1 MHLEDVR
8 PWQLPRGG
16 YTMSHGYRLEHEMRR
31 NVALALCGAVL
42 IVGAVLS
49 SSAGMG
55 SDLERGLGPI
65 HGETARAAYAQL
77 MAVGCSALS
86 HGLNGPVQTGLDAT
100 DVARQCGPEWVNQGN
115 SLSSVSCVS
124 ATDCVAVGSVVRLSG
139 EPQTLVE
146 SWNGGAWSVAPS
158 PSPGI
163 ASFLTGV
170 SCTSADVCVAVGGY
184 YTSSSALTLVE
195 SWNGSSWTVVSSPNE
210 QAASEL
216 SSVSCTTS
224 TSCEAVG
231 FYSYNAYMF
240 DQPQTLIESWN
251 GAAWSIASSPSPGFS
266 NTLEGVTC
274 PQATACV
281 AVGYVVNASGITS
294 TLVESWNGS
303 VWSVIPSPNVGT
315 YQTSFNGVSC
325 TSPASCIAA
334 GSTGDPSS
342 PSRALVETWDGSTWT
357 VTPGPSTP
365 SGGSGLMGVSCA
377 SSSTCQAV
385 GIQVSQS
392 GQNQTLVES
401 WNGGAWSGL
410 PSPTPGALGGS
421 LDGISCTA
429 TNHCVAVGSSPNTSN
444 RDLTLIESWDGSSW
458 SVVPSPNVSIL
469 IPPVV
474 GMAATPNGDGY
485 WLVDSSGNVTTH
497 GTAVNYGSMGG
508 TVLNAPITH
517 IVATSDGK
525 GYWLVAADG
534 GTFSFGDA
542 RFYGSM
548 GGTRLNAPVVDIA
561 PTPDGKGY
569 WLVASDGGV
578 FSFGD
583 AIFAGS
589 MGNRYLNQPVVGIA
603 TDNATGGYWLVASD
617 GGIFSFAAPFFGST
631 GAIVLNQ
638 PVVSMASTSDGQG
651 YWFSASDGGVFA
663 YGDAGFYGSMGGQHL
678 NAPVVGMA
686 ADNDTGGYWL
696 VASDGGV
703 FSFEA
708 PYLGAG

>member
-1 MHLEDVR
+1 
-8 PWQLPRGG
+8 
-16 YTMSHGYRLEHEMRR
+16 MRR
-31 NVALALCGAVL
+31 IVTLVLCGVVL
-42 IVGAVLS
+42 IVGTVLS
-49 SSAGMG
+49 SSGG
-55 SDLERGLGPI
+55 VRSDLGRGPGSA
-65 HGETARAAYAQL
+65 HGGTARAGHAQL
-77 MAVGCSALS
+77 MAVRCSAVS
-86 HGLNGPVQTGLDAT
+86 HDLNGPFPTGLNAT
-100 DVARQCGPEWVNQGN
+100 NVAHQCGPEWVNQGN
-115 SLSSVSCVS
+115 YLSSVSCVS
-124 ATDCVAVGSVVRLSG
+124 ATDCVAVGNVVSLSG

-163 ASFLTGV
+163 ASFLSGV
-170 SCTSADVCVAVGGY
+170 SCTNADVCIAVGGY
-184 YTSSSALTLVE
+184 YTSSSELTLVE

-210 QAASEL
+210 RAASGL

-224 TSCEAVG
+224 TSCEAIG
-231 FYSYNAYMF
+231 FYSYNAYLY
-240 DQPQTLIESWN
+240 DQSQTLIESWD
-251 GAAWSIASSPSPGFS
+251 GTAWSIVSSPSPGFG
-266 NTLEGVTC
+266 NYLESVTC

-281 AVGYVVNASGITS
+281 AVGHVVNASGITL

-303 VWSVIPSPNVGT
+303 AWSVIPSPNVGT

-325 TSPASCIAA
+325 SGPTSCIAV

-357 VTPGPSTP
+357 VTPGPTTP
-365 SGGSGLMGVSCA
+365 SGGSGLMGVSCV

-385 GIQVSQS
+385 GVQVSPS
-392 GQNQTLVES
+392 GPNQTLIES
-401 WNGGAWSGL
+401 WRGGAWSVL

-421 LDGISCTA
+421 LDGISCTT
-429 TNHCVAVGSSPNTSN
+429 TNHCVAVGSSPNASN
-444 RDLTLIESWDGSSW
+444 KELTLIESWDGISW
-458 SVVPSPNVSIL
+458 SVVSSPNMSIL

-474 GMAATPNGDGY
+474 GMASTPTGDGY

-497 GTAVNYGSMGG
+497 GEAANFGSMGG

-517 IVATSDGK
+517 IVATSDGM

-542 RFYGSM
+542 QFYGSM
-548 GGTRLNAPVVDIA
+548 GGMRLNAPVVDIA

-583 AIFAGS
+583 AAFAGS
-589 MGNRYLNQPVVGIA
+589 MGGRYLNQPVVGIA

-663 YGDAGFYGSMGGQHL
+663 YGDAVFHGSMGGQHL
-678 NAPVVGMA
+678 NSPVVGMT
-686 ADNDTGGYWL
+686 ADNATIGYWL

-703 FSFEA
+703 FSFGA
-708 PYLGAG
+708 PFLGAD